1 MELTAV
7 SERQYVFKE
16 YLLLDFVM
24 YSILR
29 TTVPAPKNP
38 LATKLLRRLVSTMAS
53 SGFGPYHGQWH
64 DNAPTKCI
72 GTIPTPWVIARAL
85 GLGVLP
91 PPQP

>member
-1 MELTAV
+1 
-7 SERQYVFKE
+7 
-16 YLLLDFVM
+16 M

-29 TTVPAPKNP
+29 TTVLASKIP
-38 LATKLLRRLVSTMAS
+38 LATKLLRRPVSTMAS

-64 DNAPTKCI
+64 DNAPSKCI
-72 GTIPTPWVIARAL
+72 GAIPTTWVKALAL